1 MFEDSTFESTGR
13 IKTRS
18 RRWMIATFALN
29 GAILVTLI
37 LVPLIYPNALPSH
50 MFPTLLVAPEVPK
63 PETPPQPMHTQPAR
77 PHNFSEFDT
86 GRLVAPPMIPRTI
99 IAPEA
104 PEQPFASNIATDNGI
119 GGPGGQGTNPFAHGQ
134 PVTVVH
140 PPAPAS
146 IRLPSR
152 LVESTI
158 IYKTIP
164 QYPAIAKAARIEG
177 TVELQAIISK
187 TGTIE
192 NLRVASGP
200 PMLQQAAVDAVK
212 TWRYRPYLLNGQP
225 IEVETTVDVIFKLGR

>member
-50 MFPTLLVAPEVPK
+50 VLPALLVAPEVPK
-63 PETPPQPMHTQPAR
+63 PENPPQPVRVQPAR
-77 PHNFSEFDT
+77 PHISDFEA
-86 GRLVAPPMIPRTI
+86 GRLIAPRTI
-99 IAPEA
+99 PRIITTPLAPEPA
-104 PEQPFASNIATDNGI
+104 FQNNIASDNSI
-119 GGPGGQGTNPFAHGQ
+119 GGPSGQGTNPFGRGE

-140 PPAPAS
+140 PPAPAT
-146 IRLPSR
+146 IHLPSR

-164 QYPAIAKAARIEG
+164 QYPAIAKAARVEG

-187 TGTIE
+187 MGTIE
-192 NLRVASGP
+192 NLRAVSGP
-200 PMLQQAAVDAVK
+200 PMLQEAAISAVK
-212 TWRYRPYLLNGQP
+212 TWRYRPYMLNGQP
-225 IEVETTVDVIFKLGR
+225 IEVETTVNVIFKLER

>member
-29 GAILVTLI
+29 GAILGTLI

-50 MFPTLLVAPEVPK
+50 VLPALLVAPEVPK
-63 PETPPQPMHTQPAR
+63 PETPPQTVHVQPAR
-77 PHNFSEFDT
+77 PHLSDFEA
-86 GRLVAPPMIPRTI
+86 GRLIAPRTIPRIITTLVAPEP
-99 IAPEA
+99 AFEN
-104 PEQPFASNIATDNGI
+104 NIATDNSI
-119 GGPGGQGTNPFAHGQ
+119 DGPGGRGTNPFGRGET
-134 PVTVVH
+134 VTIVH

-152 LVESTI
+152 LVEGNI
-158 IYKTIP
+158 IYKSIP
-164 QYPAIAKAARIEG
+164 PYPTIAKAAGVEG
-177 TVELQAIISK
+177 TVEMQATISK

-192 NLRVASGP
+192 NLRVISGKE
-200 PMLQQAAVDAVK
+200 MLRQAAIDAVK

-225 IEVETTVDVIFKLGR
+225 VEVETTVDVIFKLGR